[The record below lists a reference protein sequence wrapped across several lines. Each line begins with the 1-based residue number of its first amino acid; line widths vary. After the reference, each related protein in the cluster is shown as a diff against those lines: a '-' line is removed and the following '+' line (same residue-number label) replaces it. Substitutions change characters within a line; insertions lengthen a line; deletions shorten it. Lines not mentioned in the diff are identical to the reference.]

1 MNTKPGITKRYP
13 LTLIQ
18 MLLIAYP
25 YLVCLQLKL
34 KCLLGSNVRS
44 TFYKVQIGMIM
55 MRHRGGIENQLN
67 QNQNVRLKK
76 KYSSLIFA
84 RSCSIS
90 TFVTRHSRH

>member
-25 YLVCLQLKL
+25 YLGCLQLKL
-34 KCLLGSNVRS
+34 KYLLCSNVRS

-67 QNQNVRLKK
+67 QKPKCEIKK
-76 KYSSLIFA
+76 KVLQSDLRSLLFN
-84 RSCSIS
+84 
-90 TFVTRHSRH
+90 FDFRHSRH